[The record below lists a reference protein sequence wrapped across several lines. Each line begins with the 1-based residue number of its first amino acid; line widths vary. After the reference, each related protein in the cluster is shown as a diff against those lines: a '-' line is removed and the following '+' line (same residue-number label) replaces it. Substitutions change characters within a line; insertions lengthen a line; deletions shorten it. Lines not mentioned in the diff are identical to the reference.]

1 MMTVTKS
8 KLFFMKWISL
18 FSTIRVYNI
27 IVLIVAQYL
36 ASIFMLSQEKP
47 WDVIF
52 DEQLLILVLA
62 SSLSVASGYII
73 NSFYDSKKDLINRP
87 KKTLLDRLVSQKT
100 KLNVYFG
107 INFLVFL
114 LSFLIS
120 WRAVLFFSFYIFV
133 IWFYSH
139 KVKKYTFI
147 GNLYAALL
155 AVLPFFAILLY
166 YKNFDKIIFVHAFL
180 VYLLIL
186 IRELMKDLVNITG
199 DLTLGYQTVPVVY
212 GEKKAKSLITLFSLL
227 TGVPIYFLI
236 QYTNIGFLYLYFY
249 FAFGLLLLMM
259 IVLWNSEHRKTYL
272 VVYNILKMIIL
283 IGILSVILI
292 QPRWVYTLESFLGI
306 K

>member
-1 MMTVTKS
+1 MAFKKS

-27 IVLIVAQYL
+27 VVLIVAQYL
-36 ASIFMLSQEKP
+36 ASIFILSHEKP
-47 WDVIF
+47 WDVIL
-52 DEQLLILVLA
+52 DVQLLILVLA
-62 SSLSVASGYII
+62 SSLSIASGYII
-73 NSFYDSKKDLINRP
+73 NNFYDSQKDLINRP

-107 INFLVFL
+107 INLIVFL

-120 WRAVLFFSFYIFV
+120 WRAVLFFSCYIFV

-166 YKNFDKIIFVHAFL
+166 YKNFDQIIFVHAFL

-186 IRELMKDLVNITG
+186 TRELMKDLVNITG
-199 DLTLGYQTVPVVY
+199 DLTQGYQTVPVVY
-212 GEKKAKSLITLFSLL
+212 GEKTAKSLITLFSFL
-227 TGVPIYFLI
+227 TGIPIFILI
-236 QYTNIGFLYLYFY
+236 YYTYIGFLYFYFY
-249 FAFGLLLLMM
+249 VAFAVLMLM
-259 IVLWNSEHRKTYL
+259 VVILWNTEKRKHYL
-272 VVYNILKMIIL
+272 LVYNLLKTLIL
-283 IGILSVILI
+283 IGIVSVILI
-292 QPRWVYTLESFLGI
+292 NPKWVHTIEKILGI
-306 K
+306 Q